1 MKNRLIKQSAISY
14 TPAVPAIIARPAYC
28 TTTREYVQVWV
39 EKGSYVTIPPS
50 YDPNTADLAARLRGG
65 YSDGQRIFSGTR
77 YPEYRWQNVTICYP
91 ATAGRPGRDAVSAVD
106 NQVGWNAG
114 AYSLGKQSGNL
125 VASFVLDRSP
135 NGVLCGLAKL
145 TPEPQ
150 SFQQIEHGLFSDG
163 GFYQAYES
171 GRLVHTFGEHASN
184 LPALQIVRRGVDVSY
199 RVGSEEYRS
208 GTPSRGVRVLAA
220 MLYVAGDYVESP
232 TLGALGSMAADIDL
246 VLSGSAGAGT
256 AADPGTGGNGG
267 NAPAYPMDVAMDWTL
282 DGDCYLGN
290 LTAPTAPPV
299 IDVTA
304 LAVTLPV
311 QMSAVSTE
319 MANEYPGELQV
330 PFLLLADEELTGAAR
345 LDFSVS
351 VEAWEETSQGTTD
364 LVFDS
369 LAVFDGL
376 DAPLVIYTL
385 VSETLTLGT
394 VLDVLLAI
402 EDDLFEALVL
412 RADFSVAMLLEEI
425 LAERLTV
432 SDDARAARQLA
443 LQYATNLATG
453 AVTRYQGYDFKGY
466 LQVQGDTLAWRPSG
480 LYRLGGDK
488 DEGASIEALLEFAAE
503 DFGSSATK
511 MGEWIYFGLD
521 CDGQAVVKIIDDHDQ
536 EYLYRVRGEAPTVR
550 AQLGRGL
557 RSKLWRM
564 QLQVVEASRL
574 DLDSVEWIVRT
585 STRRLTR

>member
-39 EKGSYVTIPPS
+39 EKGSYVTIPSS
-50 YDPNTADLAARLRGG
+50 YDPNTTDLAARLRGG

-77 YPEYRWQNVTICYP
+77 YLEYRWQNVTTCYP
-91 ATAGRPGRDAVSAVD
+91 ATAGRAGRDAVSSVD

-114 AYSLGKQSGNL
+114 AYSLGSQPGNL

-163 GFYQAYES
+163 GFYQVYES
-171 GRLVHTFGEHASN
+171 GRLVHTFGQHASN
-184 LPALQIVRRGVDVSY
+184 LPELQIIRRGVDVSY

-256 AADPGTGGNGG
+256 AADPGTGSNGG
-267 NAPAYPMDVAMDWTL
+267 NAPAYPMDVVIDWTL

-290 LTAPTAPPV
+290 LAAQAAPPV

-319 MANEYPGELQV
+319 LANEYLDELSV
-330 PFLLLADEELTGAAR
+330 PFILLADEELTGQG
-345 LDFSVS
+345 LVDFSVS
-351 VEAWEETSQGTTD
+351 IEAWEETNQGTTD
-364 LVFDS
+364 LVFES
-369 LAVFDGL
+369 MAVVDGL
-376 DAPLVIYTL
+376 AAPLVIYTL
-385 VSETLTLGT
+385 VRETLTLGT
-394 VLDVLLAI
+394 VLEVLFNV
-402 EDDLFEALVL
+402 DDTLFEALVL
-412 RADFSVAMLLEEI
+412 REGYNVAMLLQEI
-425 LAERLTV
+425 LAERLVV
-432 SDDARAARQLA
+432 SDDVRAARQLA

-466 LQVQGDTLAWRPSG
+466 LRAQGDTFAWRTDG
-480 LYRLGGDK
+480 LYRLGGDT
-488 DEGASIEALLEFAAE
+488 DNGQTLNAMLEFAAD
-503 DFGSSATK
+503 DFGSSASK
-511 MGEWIYFGLD
+511 YGDWIYFGLNS
-521 CDGQAVVKIIDDHDQ
+521 DGEVMVKVIDDSGR
-536 EYLYRVRGEAPTVR
+536 EYTYRVQGESPTVR

-557 RSKLWRM
+557 QSKLWRT
-564 QLQVVEASRL
+564 QLHVTEASQLEL
-574 DLDSVEWIVRT
+574 DRVEWVMG
-585 STRRLTR
+585 SSSRRLAR